1 VGDYSRDGT
10 VVEYAVQSMFKG
22 KSLRAAARS
31 TAKKFDGQQNMFIGS
46 FDQISIDADVLED
59 ALWDRIVGFATASM
73 PKLKAGKE
81 QYALYGALQH
91 FRQCDSKT
99 MKVKDEVYQE
109 LKKRVVAALGGDPFT
124 SDEP

>member
-1 VGDYSRDGT
+1 MGDYSKDGT

-22 KSLRAAARS
+22 KSLRAAARA
-31 TAKKFDGQQNMFIGS
+31 TAKKFHGQQNMFIGS
-46 FDQISIDADVLED
+46 FDQISIDPDVLED
-59 ALWDRIVGFATASM
+59 ALWDRLVGFTTASM

-91 FRQCDSKT
+91 FNQCDKST
-99 MKVKDEVYQE
+99 MRVKDTDYRE